1 MPDSLLLP
9 LIAFTFTMS
18 VTPGPNNV
26 MLTASGVNFGFRRTV
41 PHMVG
46 ISTGVVIMVLA
57 IGMGLGTVF
66 QTWPQ
71 VHIVMK
77 YLGAAYLLY
86 LAWRIAVAGGPA
98 GAAAGARPMSLLGAA
113 AFQWVNPKAWMMVVG
128 AVAAFAP
135 AQDYYHHVA
144 RIALVMAVVGLP
156 TIALWAGAG
165 TLLRGLLQ
173 NPHAMRS
180 FNIVMALLL
189 VASLYPA
196 LNG

>member
-86 LAWRIAVAGGPA
+86 LAWRIALAGGPA
-98 GAAAGARPMSLLGAA
+98 GATAGARPMSLLGAA

>member
-98 GAAAGARPMSLLGAA
+98 GAAAGTRPMSLLGAA